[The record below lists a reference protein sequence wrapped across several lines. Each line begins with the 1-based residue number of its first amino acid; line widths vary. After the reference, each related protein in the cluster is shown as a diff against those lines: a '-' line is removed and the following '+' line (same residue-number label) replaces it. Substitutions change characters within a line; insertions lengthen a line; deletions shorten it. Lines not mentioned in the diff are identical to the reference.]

1 MTNQPAQLDTSI
13 KVVTPENIAFSY
25 RVAGPTRRLVAFL
38 IDLGIRLAVVMLLF
52 MAVAFIAMSTSA
64 FLGNWMTGLA
74 VAGVTVFL
82 FLLEWFYGALFETF
96 MNGRTP
102 GKMMMG
108 LRVLTIEGEPIN
120 GLQAVVRNLLR
131 FADLMPLLSLEV
143 LAVPVPVYMIPTGLV
158 GLAVMAMNPRF
169 QRLGDLVCGTMVVV
183 EERHAL
189 TGVTRLEDPRAAQLA
204 SLLPA
209 NYVVNRRMAR
219 AVNNYV
225 ERRRHFSFARR
236 REVAAHLAEPLL
248 APFGLPA
255 DTSYDLL
262 LCALYYRAFIADR
275 GDDARFIGPPTPINV
290 PASAEKQGDIVFLPP
305 GQLYGPPGAEQR
317 ETAPMR

>member
-1 MTNQPAQLDTSI
+1 MTNQSAQLDTSI

-25 RVAGPTRRLVAFL
+25 RVAGPMRRLVAFL
-38 IDLGIRLAVVMLLF
+38 IDLGIRFTVVMVLMMVVMF
-52 MAVAFIAMSTSA
+52 VGMATSV
-64 FLGNWMTGLA
+64 FLGNWLTGLA
-74 VAGVTVFL
+74 VAGLMVFL

-108 LRVLTIEGEPIN
+108 LRVLTVEGEPIN

-143 LAVPVPVYMIPTGLV
+143 LGLGAPVYLIPTGIV
-158 GLAVMAMNPRF
+158 GLVVMAMNPRF

-183 EERHAL
+183 EERHWL
-189 TGVTRLEDPRAAQLA
+189 TGVARLEDPRAAQLA
-204 SLLPA
+204 SLLPS

-248 APFGLPA
+248 ALFGLPA

-275 GDDARFIGPPTPINV
+275 GDDARSIGPPA
-290 PASAEKQGDIVFLPP
+290 PADVQPGLGQQPDIVFLPP
-305 GQLYGPPGAEQR
+305 GQLYGAPTAGRQES
-317 ETAPMR
+317 APMR